1 MPRVTHLQPIE
12 LRLELSCGPKMTDRD
27 IARFVSVY
35 QRYNPDRLCLID
47 GNKREIYSRRRDYD
61 VTKR

>member
-1 MPRVTHLQPIE
+1 
-12 LRLELSCGPKMTDRD
+12 MTDRD

-47 GNKREIYSRRRDYD
+47 GNKREIYSRRRDFD
-61 VTKR
+61 VTKK